1 MWQILVRISG
11 VITWDEHPLSEHEEE
26 QFEKDLGVDDFHD
39 LKKEAVDIEQ
49 GFLLVLALSQGL
61 EHQVADHENQQLNNV
76 CCVTRSR
83 CICL

>member
-61 EHQVADHENQQLNNV
+61 EHQVTDHEN
-76 CCVTRSR
+76 
-83 CICL
+83 